1 MMAAQLNKQ
10 VARDA
15 VSVAQRKADEERDR
29 QARLRMDSAHAARYA
44 RRSSPEGYR
53 SVGSPGV
60 VRGEQMR
67 RVPGIDW
74 ATMPTS
80 AERAAIAQVPQLP
93 DWQPAQAAFWLA
105 VLPA

>member
-29 QARLRMDSAHAARYA
+29 QARLRMDSAHAARYT

-53 SVGSPGV
+53 SVGLPEG

-74 ATMPTS
+74 ATIDNS
-80 AERAAIAQVPQLP
+80 C
-93 DWQPAQAAFWLA
+93 
-105 VLPA
+105 

>member
-53 SVGSPGV
+53 SVGSLELSEGS
-60 VRGEQMR
+60 R
-67 RVPGIDW
+67 
-74 ATMPTS
+74 
-80 AERAAIAQVPQLP
+80 
-93 DWQPAQAAFWLA
+93 
-105 VLPA
+105 

>member
-29 QARLRMDSAHAARYA
+29 QARLRMDNAHAARYA

-74 ATMPTS
+74 AT
-80 AERAAIAQVPQLP
+80 IANIC
-93 DWQPAQAAFWLA
+93 
-105 VLPA
+105 